1 MPKRDA
7 EAFLAIGRLGAPR
20 GLRGDLKV
28 QSYSGETEHFFK
40 LKAAVLRS
48 APEAASASPKL
59 LELAV
64 LRVESLGS
72 GLSMAFAGY
81 DSPEKARAL
90 TGMEIL
96 APRSSCAPLK
106 ENEWYIAD
114 LVGLHLV
121 AEGRVVA
128 TVRSVLEGGPEPW
141 LEAVRPDE
149 GVSLVP
155 FRKEFVGSI
164 DLEAGTIEL
173 LAPYLLEE

>member
-7 EAFLAIGRLGAPR
+7 ETFLAIGRLGAPR
-20 GLRGDLKV
+20 GLHGDLKI
-28 QSYSGETEHFFK
+28 QSYSGELEHFFR
-40 LKAAVLRS
+40 LKTAVLRS
-48 APEAASASPKL
+48 APGAADGQAKL

-64 LRVESLGS
+64 TRVEAVGS

-96 APRSSCAPLK
+96 APRSACAPLK
-106 ENEWYIAD
+106 KNEWYIAD
-114 LVGLHLV
+114 LVGLKMV
-121 AEGRVVA
+121 AEGRVAA

-141 LEAVRPDE
+141 LEVVKLDD